1 MVKERK
7 NNRDLLD
14 AIGQKYGVSA
24 EEVRR
29 DMESA
34 IADVCSGP
42 ASAGQEEFKKRFGNG
57 VPSLEEVIYV
67 VAKEVKKN
75 IRKEVRV

>member
-7 NNRDLLD
+7 NNKDLLD

-29 DMESA
+29 DMEFA
-34 IADVCSGP
+34 IADACRGS
-42 ASAGQEEFKKRFGNG
+42 ASEGQEEFKKRFGDG
-57 VPSLEEVIYV
+57 IPSLEEVIYV